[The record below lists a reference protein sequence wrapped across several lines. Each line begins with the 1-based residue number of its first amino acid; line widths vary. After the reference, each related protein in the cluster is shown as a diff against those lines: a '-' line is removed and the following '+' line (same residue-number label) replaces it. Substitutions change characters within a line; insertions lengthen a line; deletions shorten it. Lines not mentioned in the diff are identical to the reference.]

1 MKRLKKVF
9 LTLLLIIIAS
19 TSTFFIGKQIG
30 LNTDITSTNT
40 TIEEQKVAKR
50 TISKTLTASG
60 EIQTALTEKL
70 SIDTTKYFETMC
82 VEDDDTVKMGENI
95 LKYSNGTYLTAPYD
109 LVISSSSL
117 PDTGKKATSS
127 NYIEVKSLNN
137 LTTTL
142 IINETEIANIS
153 QNQEVKITLSADT
166 SKTYVGTITKID
178 SIGNY
183 SSSGTTFSAVVS
195 FENDGNAKLGMSI
208 SCTININE
216 LEDVLT
222 IPISAVQTTNNK
234 KYVLVVENGETK
246 EVEIQTGLSD
256 DEYVQVTSGLQEGE
270 NIQVVTTTKQNTI
283 RNSSSS
289 KGFNTSGNG
298 RSDSS
303 KSGMPSDSNG
313 SGRPSG
319 GDMQKPT
326 TKNN

>member
-1 MKRLKKVF
+1 
-9 LTLLLIIIAS
+9 
-19 TSTFFIGKQIG
+19 
-30 LNTDITSTNT
+30 
-40 TIEEQKVAKR
+40 
-50 TISKTLTASG
+50 
-60 EIQTALTEKL
+60 
-70 SIDTTKYFETMC
+70 
-82 VEDDDTVKMGENI
+82 
-95 LKYSNGTYLTAPYD
+95 
-109 LVISSSSL
+109 
-117 PDTGKKATSS
+117 
-127 NYIEVKSLNN
+127 
-137 LTTTL
+137 
-142 IINETEIANIS
+142 
-153 QNQEVKITLSADT
+153 
-166 SKTYVGTITKID
+166 
-178 SIGNY
+178 
-183 SSSGTTFSAVVS
+183 
-195 FENDGNAKLGMSI
+195 MSI

-246 EVEIQTGLSD
+246 EVEIKTGLSD
-256 DEYVQVTSGLQEGE
+256 DEYVQVTSGLQEGQT
-270 NIQVVTTTKQNTI
+270 IQVVTTTKQNTI